1 MNVYKT
7 KKLIVFSGCSV
18 VESTTLPIT
27 LILECFRLGNVIVS
41 INFNYQSPNYLSLL
55 LENKNFFVKLD
66 LK

>member
-7 KKLIVFSGCSV
+7 EKLIVFSGCSV

-66 LK
+66 

>member
-66 LK
+66 